1 MLITSFIWSVLL
13 LTTLPGD
20 NSCKKNLDTWVPE
33 IANRLSRDS
42 IWYDARKGTDCSGM
56 MHRLFDSLEQ
66 RCSNFELPDRSCRGS
81 RALAAYYHKI
91 GNLELVSDPHKSAK
105 QVRPGMLLFFSYT
118 PLAKGQKIPEGICHV
133 GMVTGI
139 QEGPDRN
146 QVIGIELFHGHRPGT
161 VASISTL
168 RDMGK
173 STKAYS
179 NGTQYWV
186 AYAAID

>member
-1 MLITSFIWSVLL
+1 M
-13 LTTLPGD
+13 
-20 NSCKKNLDTWVPE
+20 
-33 IANRLSRDS
+33 
-42 IWYDARKGTDCSGM
+42 
-56 MHRLFDSLEQ
+56 
-66 RCSNFELPDRSCRGS
+66 
-81 RALAAYYHKI
+81 
-91 GNLELVSDPHKSAK
+91 VSDPHKSAK